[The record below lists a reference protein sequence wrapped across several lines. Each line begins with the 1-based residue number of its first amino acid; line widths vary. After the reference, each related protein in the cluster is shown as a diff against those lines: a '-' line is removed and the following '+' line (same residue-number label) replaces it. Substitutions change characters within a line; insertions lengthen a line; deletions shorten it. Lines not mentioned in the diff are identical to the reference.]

1 MRISE
6 LRKLVREVIRES
18 IIDKDGLERAGI
30 ALPQTKE
37 KKSKEIGEDKV
48 AGGLAKGLTLNDIA
62 EKHGIS
68 IDILVAE
75 FKKGIAVEME
85 HTTDREIAKE
95 IALDHLFEDPKYYT
109 KLSKIEKPTNEVYT
123 KGQLFKGTIKIGGQP
138 VKVEVELLGADT
150 KKNVFITK
158 VINIDK
164 KYLSKLPSNGILEIP
179 ARVFRTPGGGWYKIK
194 TPSVFEAVTTKNY
207 KPVKKGGADDNFTKH
222 HKTSAYAPDYGH
234 PAELDTIDFDDKRKK
249 EPGHQTNTK
258 DTEDRGY
265 EPVKELK
272 KSPSVVKHDNCG
284 CGCGGVTEG
293 GCNNK

>member
-18 IIDKDGLERAGI
+18 IIDKDGLERAAV

-75 FKKGIAVEME
+75 FKKGISVEME
-85 HTTDREIAKE
+85 HTTDKEIAKE

-109 KLSKIEKPTNEVYT
+109 KISTIETQNEVYT

-179 ARVFRTPGGGWYKIK
+179 ARIFRTPGGGWYKIK

-249 EPGHQTNTK
+249 EPGHQSDTK
-258 DTEDRGY
+258 DNEDRGY
-265 EPVKELK
+265 EPVKKLK
-272 KSPSVVKHDNCG
+272 KASSVVEHDDCG

>member
-1 MRISE
+1 MYNILHNKTMRISE
-6 LRKLVREVIRES
+6 LRKLVREIIRETV
-18 IIDKDGLERAGI
+18 IDKDGLERAGI

-37 KKSKEIGEDKV
+37 IPSKKIGEVTNSKNHKAETDAEHNFLQQHKTSAYAPDYGYPAELDTIDFDDKRKKQPGHQTDTKDTEDRGYEPV
-48 AGGLAKGLTLNDIA
+48 KEDKIPGGLSGGMKLADIA
-62 EKHGIS
+62 KKHGIS
-68 IDILVAE
+68 VDILVAE
-75 FKKGIAVEME
+75 FKKGISVEME

-109 KLSKIEKPTNEVYT
+109 KLSKIENPTNEVYT

-150 KKNVFITK
+150 KKNAFITK

-194 TPSVFEAVTTKNY
+194 TPSVFEH
-207 KPVKKGGADDNFTKH
+207 DD
-222 HKTSAYAPDYGH
+222 
-234 PAELDTIDFDDKRKK
+234 
-249 EPGHQTNTK
+249 
-258 DTEDRGY
+258 
-265 EPVKELK
+265 
-272 KSPSVVKHDNCG
+272 CG